1 MRKLT
6 SAVAITGAL
15 AAGGIGL
22 AGPASADAPCGGA
35 VVLGNGGG
43 RAVTTTRA
51 RMAASC
57 AATLYTCSVSA
68 ARTATAY
75 TRRHRQIIHR

>member
-1 MRKLT
+1 MRKLI

-22 AGPASADAPCGGA
+22 AGRRAQMRPVAARSCWATAG
-35 VVLGNGGG
+35 V
-43 RAVTTTRA
+43 AVTTTRA

-75 TRRHRQIIHR
+75 TRLHRQIIHR